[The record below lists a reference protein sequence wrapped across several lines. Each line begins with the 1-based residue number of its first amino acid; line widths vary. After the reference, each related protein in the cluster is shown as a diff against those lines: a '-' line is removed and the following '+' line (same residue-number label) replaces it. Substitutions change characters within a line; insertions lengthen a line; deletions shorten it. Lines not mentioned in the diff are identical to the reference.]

1 MDPQLKSVLTS
12 IGLAL
17 ATGVAGWF
25 VREGIISTADQ
36 SALAN
41 QIVVVGT
48 GLIAAG
54 FAVYKSKQVSPKAMI
69 TAINAGDNGV
79 KVVAADAPVQHVT
92 EPLK

>member
-25 VREGIISTADQ
+25 VHQGIIPSGDQ

-41 QIVVVGT
+41 QIMVLGS
-48 GLIAAG
+48 GLVAAAL
-54 FAVYKSKQVSPKAMI
+54 AVYKTRQVSPKAMI
-69 TAINAGDNGV
+69 TAINHGDNGV